1 MKAVEAVQRGGA
13 DEMREALLDNGIR
26 VLTERRPDVRSAAVG
41 VWIEQGSAHETPESA
56 GVSHLMEHL
65 VFKGTE
71 RRSAH
76 EIALSLESLGGS
88 LDAYTTREHTSY
100 QAHVLD
106 ENLPV
111 ALDVLADLVLNP
123 RLDPVDLELEKDV
136 VVEEI
141 AGVEDTPDDLIF
153 DLHGA
158 EFWNG
163 HTYGRPILGTRETV
177 RAFHIDDLR
186 SLHVERYRGRNIV
199 LGCVGNIEH
208 EEVVERLT
216 ELFGGVDAGNASAG
230 IAEPVGT
237 ISGRISVA
245 RDAAQAHVL
254 IGNSTPSYGDPIRNA
269 LILISGAF
277 GGGMSSRLF
286 QRIREELA
294 LAYAVYAF
302 QSFYSKAGM
311 AGVYVGTRPEA
322 SDDALEAI
330 LGEYAK
336 LFDHGITDDEL
347 EQAKS
352 HARGRSILAM
362 ESTGARLLRLVG
374 FTLRGEPY
382 RDLDESLARIDA
394 VTQDEVST
402 ACQRFYNPE
411 DLFTLTLGP
420 A

>member
-1 MKAVEAVQRGGA
+1 
-13 DEMREALLDNGIR
+13 MREALLDNGIR
-26 VLTERRPDVRSAAVG
+26 VLTERRPDVRSVAAG
-41 VWIEQGSAHETPESA
+41 VWVEHGSAHEAPESA

-71 RRSAH
+71 HRSAH

-88 LDAYTTREHTSY
+88 LDAYTTREFTSY

-106 ENLPV
+106 EHLPV

-123 RLDPVDLELEKDV
+123 RLDPADLELEKDV
-136 VVEEI
+136 VIEEI
-141 AGVEDTPDDLIF
+141 AGVEDMPDDLIF

-158 EFWNG
+158 EFWRG

-177 RAFHIDDLR
+177 RALHIDDLR
-186 SLHVERYRGRNIV
+186 SLHAERYRGKNIV

-208 EEVVERLT
+208 DEVVSRLT
-216 ELFGGVDAGNASAG
+216 EFFDQVDPGVASPR
-230 IAEPVGT
+230 ITKPSVT
-237 ISGRISVA
+237 NSGRISVV
-245 RDAAQAHVL
+245 RDTAQAHLV
-254 IGNSTPSYGDPIRNA
+254 IGNSTPSYGDPVRNA

-294 LAYAVYAF
+294 LAYAVYSF
-302 QSFYSKAGM
+302 QSFYSKAGL

-322 SDDALEAI
+322 SEEALEAI
-330 LGEYAK
+330 LGEYAR
-336 LFDHGITDDEL
+336 LYEHGITDGEL

-352 HARGRSILAM
+352 HTTGRAILAM

-382 RDLDESLARIDA
+382 RTLDESLARIDA
-394 VTQDEVST
+394 VTQGEVRE

-411 DLFTLTLGP
+411 DQFTLSLGP

>member
-1 MKAVEAVQRGGA
+1 
-13 DEMREALLDNGIR
+13 MREALLDNGIR
-26 VLTERRPDVRSAAVG
+26 VVTERRRDVRAVAVG
-41 VWIEQGSAHETPESA
+41 VWIDQGSAHESPESA

-71 RRSAH
+71 RRTAH

-106 ENLPV
+106 EHLPV
-111 ALDVLADLVLNP
+111 ALDVLADLVLHP
-123 RLDPVDLELEKDV
+123 RLDPADLELEKDV
-136 VVEEI
+136 VIEEI

-158 EFWNG
+158 EFWHG

-177 RAFHIDDLR
+177 RAFQIDDLR
-186 SLHVERYRGRNIV
+186 SLHAERYRGRNIV

-208 EEVVERLT
+208 DDVLKQLT
-216 ELFGGVDAGNASAG
+216 QLFGGVDPGSPSPG
-230 IAEPVGT
+230 IPEPVET
-237 ISGRISVA
+237 LSGRSSVV
-245 RDAAQAHVL
+245 RDAAQAHLV
-254 IGNSTPSYGDPIRNA
+254 IGNSTPSFTDPIRNA

-294 LAYAVYAF
+294 LAYAVYSF

-311 AGVYVGTRPEA
+311 AAVYVGTRPEA
-322 SDDALEAI
+322 SDEALEVI

-336 LFDHGITDDEL
+336 LCEHGITEEEL

-352 HARGRSILAM
+352 HATGRSILAM

-394 VTQDEVST
+394 VTLDEVSA
-402 ACQRFYNPE
+402 ACRRFYNPE
-411 DLFTLTLGP
+411 DQFILTLGP

>member
-1 MKAVEAVQRGGA
+1 
-13 DEMREALLDNGIR
+13 MREALLDNGMR
-26 VLTERRPDVRSAAVG
+26 VVTQRRPDVRSVAVG
-41 VWIEQGSAHETPESA
+41 VWVEQGSAHETPESA

-71 RRSAH
+71 HRSAH

-106 ENLPV
+106 EHLPV
-111 ALDVLADLVLNP
+111 ALDVLADLVVNP
-123 RLDPVDLELEKDV
+123 RLAPADLELEKDV
-136 VVEEI
+136 VIEEI

-158 EFWNG
+158 KFWNG

-186 SLHVERYRGRNIV
+186 SLHAERYQGRNIV

-208 EEVVERLT
+208 EEVMNRLA
-216 ELFGGVDAGNASAG
+216 ELFGEVGTGTASPV
-230 IAEPVGT
+230 IAEPAGT
-237 ISGRISVA
+237 LSGRTSVV
-245 RDAAQAHVL
+245 RDAAQAHIV
-254 IGNSTPSYGDPIRNA
+254 ISNSTPSYTDPIRNA

-294 LAYAVYAF
+294 LAYAVYSF
-302 QSFYSKAGM
+302 QSFYSKAGL

-322 SDDALEAI
+322 SDDALETI

-336 LFDHGITDDEL
+336 LCQHGITDGEL

-352 HARGRSILAM
+352 HAKGRLILAM

-382 RDLDESLARIDA
+382 QDLEESLARIAA
-394 VTQDEVST
+394 VTQDEVRT

-411 DLFTLTLGP
+411 DQFTLTLGP
-420 A
+420 T

>member
-1 MKAVEAVQRGGA
+1 
-13 DEMREALLDNGIR
+13 MREALLDNGIR

-41 VWIEQGSAHETPESA
+41 VWVEQGSAHEAPESA

-88 LDAYTTREHTSY
+88 LDAYTTREFTSY

-106 ENLPV
+106 EHLPV

-123 RLDPVDLELEKDV
+123 RLDPADLELEKGV
-136 VVEEI
+136 VIEEI
-141 AGVEDTPDDLIF
+141 AGVEDTLDDLIF

-158 EFWNG
+158 EFWSG

-186 SLHVERYRGRNIV
+186 SLHTERYQGKNIV

-208 EEVVERLT
+208 EDVVSRLT
-216 ELFGGVDAGNASAG
+216 ELFGEVDSGSASPE
-230 IAEPVGT
+230 IAQPMGT
-237 ISGRISVA
+237 NSGRISVV
-245 RDAAQAHVL
+245 RDAAQAHVV

-269 LILISGAF
+269 LTLTSGVF

-294 LAYAVYAF
+294 LAYAVYSF

-322 SDDALEAI
+322 SDDALEEI
-330 LGEYAK
+330 LGEYAT
-336 LFDHGITDDEL
+336 LFEHGITDEEL

-352 HARGRSILAM
+352 QAKGRSILAM

-394 VTQDEVST
+394 VTQEEVSA

-411 DLFTLTLGP
+411 DQFILTLGP

>member
-1 MKAVEAVQRGGA
+1 
-13 DEMREALLDNGIR
+13 MREALLDNGIR
-26 VLTERRPDVRSAAVG
+26 VVTERRPDVRSAAVG
-41 VWIEQGSAHETPESA
+41 VWIDQGSAHEAPESN

-71 RRSAH
+71 HRTAH

-106 ENLPV
+106 EHLPV
-111 ALDVLADLVLNP
+111 AIDVLADLVLHP
-123 RLDPVDLELEKDV
+123 RLDPADLELEKDV
-136 VVEEI
+136 VIEEI
-141 AGVEDTPDDLIF
+141 AGVEDTPDDLVF

-158 EFWNG
+158 EFWKD
-163 HTYGRPILGTRETV
+163 HTYGRAILGTRETV
-177 RAFHIDDLR
+177 RALQIDELR
-186 SLHVERYRGRNIV
+186 KLHEERYRGRNIV

-208 EEVVERLT
+208 EEVVSRLT
-216 ELFGGVDAGNASAG
+216 EVFGGVDPGNASPG

-237 ISGRISVA
+237 KSGRSTMT
-245 RDAAQAHVL
+245 RDAAQAHLV
-254 IGNSTPSYGDPIRNA
+254 IGHVTPSYTDPVRHA

-294 LAYAVYAF
+294 LAYAVYSF

-322 SDDALEAI
+322 AEEALEEI
-330 LGEYAK
+330 LSEYAK
-336 LFDHGITDDEL
+336 LCEHGITGEEL
-347 EQAKS
+347 KQAKS
-352 HARGRSILAM
+352 HAKGRSILAM

-382 RDLDESLARIDA
+382 RTLDESLARIDA
-394 VTQDEVST
+394 VTSEEVT
-402 ACQRFYNPE
+402 AACQRFYDPE
-411 DLFTLTLGP
+411 DQYTLSLGP

>member
-1 MKAVEAVQRGGA
+1 
-13 DEMREALLDNGIR
+13 MREALLDNGIR
-26 VLTERRPDVRSAAVG
+26 VVTERRPDVRSVAVG
-41 VWIEQGSAHETPESA
+41 VWIDHGSAHETPESG
-56 GVSHLMEHL
+56 GVSHLMEHV

-71 RRSAH
+71 RRTAH

-106 ENLPV
+106 EHLPV
-111 ALDVLADLVLNP
+111 ALDVLADLVLHP

-136 VVEEI
+136 VIEEI
-141 AGVEDTPDDLIF
+141 AGVEDTPDDLVF

-158 EFWNG
+158 KFWNG

-177 RAFHIDDLR
+177 RALKIDELR
-186 SLHVERYRGRNIV
+186 SLHSERYRGRNIV

-208 EEVVERLT
+208 DEVVNRLT
-216 ELFGGVDAGNASAG
+216 ELFGGVDPGSASPL
-230 IAEPVGT
+230 IEEPMGT
-237 ISGRISVA
+237 ISGRSSVA
-245 RDAAQAHVL
+245 RDAAQAHLV
-254 IGNSTPSYGDPIRNA
+254 ISHATPSHTDPVRDA
-269 LILISGAF
+269 LFLISGAF

-294 LAYAVYAF
+294 LAYAVFSF

-322 SDDALEAI
+322 SEQALEGI
-330 LGEYAK
+330 LCEYAK
-336 LFDHGITDDEL
+336 LSEHGIRGEEL

-352 HARGRSILAM
+352 HAKGRSILAM
-362 ESTGARLLRLVG
+362 ESTGARLLRLAG

-382 RDLDESLARIDA
+382 RDLGESLARIDA
-394 VTQDEVST
+394 VTLEEVSA

-411 DLFTLTLGP
+411 NQFALSLGP

>member
-1 MKAVEAVQRGGA
+1 
-13 DEMREALLDNGIR
+13 MREAVLDNGIR
-26 VLTERRPDVRSAAVG
+26 VVTERRPDVRSAALG
-41 VWIEQGSAHETPESA
+41 VWIDQGSAHESPESG

-100 QAHVLD
+100 QAYVLD
-106 ENLPV
+106 EHLPM
-111 ALDVLADLVLNP
+111 ALDVLADLVLHP
-123 RLDPVDLELEKDV
+123 LLDSADLELEKDV
-136 VVEEI
+136 VIEEI

-158 EFWNG
+158 KFWNH

-177 RAFHIDDLR
+177 RSLQIDDMG
-186 SLHVERYRGRNIV
+186 SLHAERYLGRNIV

-208 EEVVERLT
+208 DEVLNRLT
-216 ELFGGVDAGNASAG
+216 DLFGGVDPGSASPE
-230 IAEPVGT
+230 IAEPAET
-237 ISGRISVA
+237 LSGRSSVI
-245 RDAAQAHVL
+245 RDAAQAHLV
-254 IGNSTPSYGDPIRNA
+254 IGNSTPSFTDPIRDA

-286 QRIREELA
+286 QRIREEMA
-294 LAYAVYAF
+294 LAYAVYSF

-311 AGVYVGTRPEA
+311 AGVYVGTRAGA
-322 SDDALEAI
+322 SDEALEAI

-336 LFDHGITDDEL
+336 LSRQGITGEEL

-352 HARGRSILAM
+352 HAKGRSILAM

-382 RDLDESLARIDA
+382 RDLDASLARIDA
-394 VTQDEVST
+394 VTLEEVDA
-402 ACQRFYNPE
+402 ACRRFYNPE
-411 DLFTLTLGP
+411 DQFILSLGP
-420 A
+420 E

>member
-1 MKAVEAVQRGGA
+1 
-13 DEMREALLDNGIR
+13 MREAVLDNGIR
-26 VLTERRPDVRSAAVG
+26 VITERRPDVRSVAVG
-41 VWIEQGSAHETPESA
+41 VWIDQGSAHETPESG
-56 GVSHLMEHL
+56 GVSHLIEHL

-71 RRSAH
+71 RRTAH

-106 ENLPV
+106 EHLPV
-111 ALDVLADLVLNP
+111 ALDVLADLVLHP
-123 RLDPVDLELEKDV
+123 LLDPADLELEKDV
-136 VVEEI
+136 VIEEI
-141 AGVEDTPDDLIF
+141 AGVEDTPDDLVF

-163 HTYGRPILGTRETV
+163 HTYGRPILGTRESV
-177 RAFHIDDLR
+177 RAFQIDELR
-186 SLHVERYRGRNIV
+186 SLHSERYQGRNIV

-208 EEVVERLT
+208 DDVANQLA
-216 ELFGGVDAGNASAG
+216 ELFGGVAAGCESPG
-230 IAEPVGT
+230 IEEPTDT
-237 ISGRISVA
+237 ISGRISVV
-245 RDAAQAHVL
+245 RDAAQAHLV
-254 IGNSTPSYGDPIRNA
+254 IGHATPSFSDPVRDA
-269 LILISGAF
+269 LLLISGAF

-286 QRIREELA
+286 QKIREELA

-302 QSFYSKAGM
+302 QSFYSMAGM

-322 SDDALEAI
+322 SEQALDGI
-330 LGEYAK
+330 LREYGK
-336 LFDHGITDDEL
+336 LCEHGITGEEL
-347 EQAKS
+347 AQAKS

-394 VTQDEVST
+394 VTLEEVSA
-402 ACQRFYNPE
+402 ACLRFYNPE
-411 DLFTLTLGP
+411 DQYTLSLGP